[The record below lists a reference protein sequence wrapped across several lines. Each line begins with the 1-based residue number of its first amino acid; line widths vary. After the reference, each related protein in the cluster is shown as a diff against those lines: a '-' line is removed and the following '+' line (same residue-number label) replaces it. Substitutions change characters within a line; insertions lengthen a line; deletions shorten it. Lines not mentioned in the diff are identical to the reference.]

1 MHTTELLQKQIQI
14 LADIP
19 YPVKKGFQIAF
30 CGHAPAV
37 SMSAKIPET
46 AHLRGVIIMSK
57 VAVLIKNSE
66 QQYEGLR
73 SSLGMLLYNTEVQMF
88 VLNDEIANM
97 DEAYE
102 DNMGFLDEMEGERF
116 SNNKT
121 NVEKYGF
128 KYATVEQIGEM
139 LRQAD
144 LVIPF

>member
-1 MHTTELLQKQIQI
+1 
-14 LADIP
+14 
-19 YPVKKGFQIAF
+19 
-30 CGHAPAV
+30 
-37 SMSAKIPET
+37 
-46 AHLRGVIIMSK
+46 MSK
-57 VAVLIKNSE
+57 VAVLIKNPA

-73 SSLGMLLYNTEVQMF
+73 SSLGMLLYNTEVRMF

-128 KYATVEQIGEM
+128 QYATVEQIGEM

-144 LVIPF
+144 VVIPF

>member
-1 MHTTELLQKQIQI
+1 M
-14 LADIP
+14 P
-19 YPVKKGFQIAF
+19 
-30 CGHAPAV
+30 
-37 SMSAKIPET
+37 
-46 AHLRGVIIMSK
+46 K
-57 VAVLIKNSE
+57 VAVLIKDCE

-88 VLNDEIANM
+88 VLNHEIADMN
-97 DEAYE
+97 EAYE

-128 KYATVEQIGEM
+128 QYATVEQIGEM
-139 LRQAD
+139 LREAD

>member
-1 MHTTELLQKQIQI
+1 M
-14 LADIP
+14 
-19 YPVKKGFQIAF
+19 G
-30 CGHAPAV
+30 
-37 SMSAKIPET
+37 
-46 AHLRGVIIMSK
+46 K
-57 VAVLIKNSE
+57 VAVLINDAE

-88 VLNDEIANM
+88 VINKEIANM

-116 SNNKT
+116 SNNID

-128 KYATVEQIGEM
+128 THATIEEMGEM

>member
-1 MHTTELLQKQIQI
+1 
-14 LADIP
+14 
-19 YPVKKGFQIAF
+19 
-30 CGHAPAV
+30 
-37 SMSAKIPET
+37 
-46 AHLRGVIIMSK
+46 MSK
-57 VAVLIKNSE
+57 VAVLIKNPD

-88 VLNDEIANM
+88 VLDDEIANM

-102 DNMGFLDEMEGERF
+102 DNMGFLDEMEGERY

-128 KYATVEQIGEM
+128 KYATAEQIGAM
-139 LRQAD
+139 LREAD

>member
-1 MHTTELLQKQIQI
+1 
-14 LADIP
+14 
-19 YPVKKGFQIAF
+19 
-30 CGHAPAV
+30 
-37 SMSAKIPET
+37 
-46 AHLRGVIIMSK
+46 MSK
-57 VAVLIKNSE
+57 VAVLIRKPE

-88 VLNDEIANM
+88 VLDNEIANM

-116 SNNKT
+116 SNNQA

-139 LRQAD
+139 LREAD
-144 LVIPF
+144 LVISF

>member
-1 MHTTELLQKQIQI
+1 MK
-14 LADIP
+14 
-19 YPVKKGFQIAF
+19 
-30 CGHAPAV
+30 
-37 SMSAKIPET
+37 
-46 AHLRGVIIMSK
+46 R
-57 VAVLIKNSE
+57 VAVLINEPE

-88 VLNDEIANM
+88 VLNNEIAHM

-128 KYATVEQIGEM
+128 KYASIEQIGEM

-144 LVIPF
+144 LIIPF

>member
-1 MHTTELLQKQIQI
+1 
-14 LADIP
+14 
-19 YPVKKGFQIAF
+19 
-30 CGHAPAV
+30 
-37 SMSAKIPET
+37 
-46 AHLRGVIIMSK
+46 MSK
-57 VAVLIKNSE
+57 VAVLINNPE

-73 SSLGMLLYNTEVQMF
+73 SSLGMLLYNTEVRMF

-97 DEAYE
+97 DEAYA

-128 KYATVEQIGEM
+128 QYATVEQIGKM

-144 LVIPF
+144 VVIPF